1 MGEKLPIFAVYSVL
15 KGEKM
20 EDVNITCVWIAEL
33 VPLFATLFSFIYGLN
48 KFFKKGK
55 PLFLQSITMAMGCHA
70 LGSIYHLCQTLTTET
85 VIEGFTPAYLG
96 RIGFF
101 LFLIAASYGQM
112 DRIVDDGSP
121 KLIPSRFIAVIAPV
135 LAIVLYIPNAIIED
149 LPLATKITVLLV
161 WLPATVSVYYNLKHS
176 IIPDF
181 DFGFIKAIKPYNILA
196 TCLGFAELLCLTAW
210 NYLHDVTMAI
220 TSFIFAGLCI
230 AMMLV
235 AKKGAEKWTI

>member
-1 MGEKLPIFAVYSVL
+1 
-15 KGEKM
+15 M
-20 EDVNITCVWIAEL
+20 EGIDLICLWIAEL
-33 VPLFATLFSFIYGLN
+33 VPLAATLYSFIYGIN
-48 KFFKKGK
+48 KFFQKGK

-85 VIEGFTPAYLG
+85 VTEGFTPAYLG

-121 KLIPSRFIAVIAPV
+121 AVKPSRYLALIAPV
-135 LAIVLYIPNAIIED
+135 CAALLYLPNAMMED
-149 LPLATKITVLLV
+149 LPTATKIAVLLV
-161 WLPATVSVYYNLKHS
+161 WLPGIVSVYYNLKHS
-176 IIPDF
+176 IIPDC

-196 TCLGFAELLCLTAW
+196 TCLGFGELLCLTAW
-210 NYLHDVTMAI
+210 DYLYNTQLVIFSILFAI
-220 TSFIFAGLCI
+220 LCV
-230 AMMLV
+230 AMMRA

>member
-1 MGEKLPIFAVYSVL
+1 
-15 KGEKM
+15 M
-20 EDVNITCVWIAEL
+20 EEINILCLWIAEL
-33 VPLFATLFSFIYGLN
+33 VPLCATLFSFIYGIN

-70 LGSIYHLCQTLTTET
+70 LGSIYHLCQTLTTDA
-85 VIEGFTPAYLG
+85 VLDGFTPAYLG

-101 LFLIAASYGQM
+101 LFLVTASYGQM
-112 DRIVDDGSP
+112 DGIVDDGSK
-121 KLIPSRFIAVIAPV
+121 KLRPSRIIALAAPICA
-135 LAIVLYIPNAIIED
+135 LALYLPNALMED
-149 LPLATKITVLLV
+149 LPLATKISVALV
-161 WLPATVSVYYNLKHS
+161 WLPATVSVYFNLKHA

-210 NYLHDVTMAI
+210 DYLYGVPLVISVLA
-220 TSFIFAGLCI
+220 FAGLCI
-230 AMMLV
+230 ATMLA